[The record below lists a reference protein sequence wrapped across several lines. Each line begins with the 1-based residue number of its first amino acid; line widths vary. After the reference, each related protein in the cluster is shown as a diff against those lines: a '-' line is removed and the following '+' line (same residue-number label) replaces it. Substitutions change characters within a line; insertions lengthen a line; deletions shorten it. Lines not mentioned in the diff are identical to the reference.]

1 MVRLLIAFG
10 LIALSQLALTADE
23 SRSDETT
30 KILLEGT
37 LPGTF
42 RLRGTETS
50 FGFGGRLEVHATFS
64 DVYFSSQQSGR
75 DKLRF
80 SQIPVV
86 EAGDNDGHQFRFNS
100 RESRLWFQI
109 NRPVNNQDFNIY
121 VEFDMTKNPD
131 SHKLFLRH
139 AYISFASIIAGRS
152 FTTFID
158 SAVLPDVDT
167 GSAPGE
173 IGLKRDQIRWT
184 STLQD
189 SALELSLAL
198 EQADTLVSL
207 PNTEQIRHYDDDHT
221 PSLVSRLTRR
231 ADWGHIYLATMVRS
245 LRWHQNGHDLS
256 KIAAGVSL
264 SGRIELGF
272 IDNIRFMFNYGNS
285 LGRFL
290 TSGAFAD
297 ASLASDT
304 SEIYPNTVSSMLTA
318 YQHYWNEKWRSTL
331 SISTSKSSF
340 RGSTSRQLT
349 EQARSIQANLFWSP
363 NPDLSIGVEY
373 LHAHRQLFNGQNGEL
388 NRLMFST
395 RYTLQF

>member
-1 MVRLLIAFG
+1 MIRFLIAFG
-10 LIALSQLALTADE
+10 LVTFSQLALTAE
-23 SRSDETT
+23 ETRSEADA
-30 KILLEGT
+30 KLLLEGA

-50 FGFGGRLEVHATFS
+50 FGLGGRLESHATFS
-64 DVYFSSQQSGR
+64 DVYFSAQQSGR

-80 SQIPVV
+80 SQIPVETGV
-86 EAGDNDGHQFRFNS
+86 NDQHQFRLNS
-100 RESRLWFQI
+100 RESRLWFQLH
-109 NRPVNNQDFNIY
+109 RPINNQDFNIY
-121 VEFDMTKNPD
+121 VEYDMTKNPD
-131 SHKLFLRH
+131 SHQLFLRH
-139 AYISFASIIAGRS
+139 AYISFGPIIAGRS

-173 IGLKRDQIRWT
+173 IALKRDQIRWT
-184 STLQD
+184 TVLQHN
-189 SALELSLAL
+189 ALELSLAL
-198 EQADTLVSL
+198 EQADSLVSE

-245 LRWHQNGHDLS
+245 LRWYQNSQHLS
-256 KIAAGVSL
+256 NIAAAVSL

-272 IDNIRFMFNYGNS
+272 IDNIRFMFNYGNG

-290 TSGAFAD
+290 TLGAFAD

-304 SEIYPNTVSSMLTA
+304 SEIYPNTVASMLTA

-331 SISTSKSSF
+331 SLSMSKSRF
-340 RGSTSRQLT
+340 NGSTSRQLT
-349 EQARSIQANLFWSP
+349 EQARSLQANLLWSP
-363 NPDLSIGVEY
+363 IPDLSIGVEY
-373 LHAHRQLFNGQNGEL
+373 LHGQHQLFNGQDGEL
-388 NRLMFST
+388 NRLMFTT